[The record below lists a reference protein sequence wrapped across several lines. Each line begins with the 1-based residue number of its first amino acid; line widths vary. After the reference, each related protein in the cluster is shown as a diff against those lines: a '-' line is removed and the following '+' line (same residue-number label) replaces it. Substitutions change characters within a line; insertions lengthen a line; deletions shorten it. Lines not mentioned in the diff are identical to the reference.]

1 MGWESSE
8 IFETNIIVGGN
19 MQQKSIKKNM
29 LMSIIN
35 TSSNF
40 VFPLI
45 TYSYVARIL
54 HTTGTGKVAFVQSVL
69 TYFSYIAS
77 LGISGYGMRECAKV
91 RDDKNKLSK
100 MAQELLIIN
109 LVSTF
114 VSYILLMVVIALS
127 SKLQS
132 YRSLFWVMSCS
143 ILLQT
148 LGMEWL
154 YSALEE
160 YSYITIRSLI
170 FKTISVIL
178 IFVLVKNENDYVT
191 YGALTIFTTSAS
203 NILNFVNAR
212 KYISFKKYKKYDF
225 VGHIRPIMTFFM
237 SAIII
242 TVYSQFDT
250 VMLGFMRGD
259 EEVGIYNT
267 ALKIKT
273 IVISISTGLT
283 SVLIPRMS
291 VYYQENYEKFCGLLS
306 KSFKVSLNVLLPLVL
321 FIFINAKDVIIFL
334 CGTEYLPAIST
345 LRVLLVCVFVL
356 MLTNLFGNQVL
367 IPKGNEKRYTQSVFL
382 GLWINLILNYI
393 LIPLYGSLGA
403 AIATLITETSN
414 AIWMAYGCKDEVKIL
429 KENTNL
435 KVYIIALLI
444 AITFEF
450 ICICAVRPLNVFW
463 RLVFDTL
470 MMFGVYYV
478 ILLDKR
484 EDIICEAMQWIRN
497 LKNRRK
503 NL

>member
-1 MGWESSE
+1 
-8 IFETNIIVGGN
+8 
-19 MQQKSIKKNM
+19 MQHKSMKKNM

-35 TSSNF
+35 TSSGF

-91 RDDKNKLSK
+91 RDDRNKLSK
-100 MAQELLIIN
+100 LTQELLIIN
-109 LVSTF
+109 LVSTIF
-114 VSYILLMVVIALS
+114 SYALLIAVVALS

-132 YRSLFWVMSCS
+132 YKSLFWVMSCS

-154 YSALEE
+154 YGALEE
-160 YSYITIRSLI
+160 YSYITIRSLV

-178 IFVLVKNENDYVT
+178 IFVLVKNENDYIT

-203 NILNFVNAR
+203 NILNFINVR
-212 KYISFKKYKKYDF
+212 KYISFKKYENYDF
-225 VGHIRPIMTFFM
+225 ARHIKPIMTFFM

-273 IVISISTGLT
+273 VVIAVSTGLT
-283 SVLIPRMS
+283 SVLVPRMT
-291 VYYQENYEKFCGLLS
+291 VYYQEDYEKFCRLLS
-306 KSFKVSLNVLLPLVL
+306 KSFKVSLNILLPLVL
-321 FIFINAKDVIIFL
+321 FIFINTKDVIIFL
-334 CGTEYLPAIST
+334 CGAEYLPAIPT
-345 LRVLLVCVFVL
+345 LRVLLVCVFAL

-367 IPKGNEKRYTQSVFL
+367 IPKGDEKRYTQSVFV
-382 GLWINLILNYI
+382 GLWINLFLNGI
-393 LIPLYGSLGA
+393 LIPVYGSLGA
-403 AIATLITETSN
+403 AIATLITEGSN
-414 AIWMAYGCKDEVKIL
+414 TLWMAYGCKNEVKKI

-435 KVYIIALLI
+435 RLYIIALLAAI
-444 AITFEF
+444 ALEF
-450 ICICAVRPLNVFW
+450 ICICAVKSLNVFW
-463 RLVFDTL
+463 RLVFNTL

-478 ILLDKR
+478 ILLAKK
-484 EDIICEAMQWIRN
+484 EDIVCEAIRWMGN
-497 LKNRRK
+497 LKNMKRP
-503 NL
+503 L